1 MSKEMR
7 EQINKV
13 KNFGQFLNE
22 NIITNSEYSD
32 YLEDL
37 KLNTNWDDER
47 AKEDLDYYINIVS
60 KLQKDGG
67 KIYRLVWLF
76 DEKGLNTEN
85 LGYHWNIDGDFDN
98 FYNSLENRETDED
111 GNERKPF
118 LIIAKINPN
127 SINIDD
133 SFSYYTELP
142 TELEINLIKPPIKH
156 ILIPFVRGRDYSHID
171 V

>member
-1 MSKEMR
+1 MEVSLDDK
-7 EQINKV
+7 INKI

-22 NIITNSEYSD
+22 NIITNNEYND

-37 KLNTNWDDER
+37 KLNTDWDDKR
-47 AKEDLDYYINIVS
+47 AKEDLDYYIDILS

-76 DEKGLNTEN
+76 DERGLNSTD
-85 LGYHWNIDGDFDN
+85 LGFHWNIDGDFDN
-98 FYNSLENRETDED
+98 FYNSLENRESDDD

-118 LIIAKINPN
+118 LIIANINSN

-142 TELEINLIKPPIKH
+142 IELEINLTKPPIKH
-156 ILIPFVRGRDYSHID
+156 ILIPFERNRDYSHIN